1 MKVKSVSG
9 RKSLLGHMEAA
20 LMASP
25 GTRAG
30 VLVARFQ
37 MQPPSKAVNKNTS
50 HLIIQTPLMEVWV
63 S

>member
-1 MKVKSVSG
+1 
-9 RKSLLGHMEAA
+9 MEAA

-25 GTRAG
+25 GTRAA